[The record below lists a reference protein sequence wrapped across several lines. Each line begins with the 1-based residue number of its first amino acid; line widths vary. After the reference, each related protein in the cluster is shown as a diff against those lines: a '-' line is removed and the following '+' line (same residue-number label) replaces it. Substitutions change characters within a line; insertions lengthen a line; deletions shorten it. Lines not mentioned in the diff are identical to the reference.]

1 MTKTFLKIKRLKNGQ
16 QVRQFLRMVNFESAS
31 ENPMVPGVLDI
42 SPEEFYRKMSKVI
55 AIDVR
60 RHDEWIGELGHIN
73 GARLITLDVLNEGI
87 DEFPKDET
95 IVFICRSGA
104 RSARASAIAQARGF
118 KSVYNLKGGMI
129 LWNELKYEVTSE
141 DE

>member
-1 MTKTFLKIKRLKNGQ
+1 MGMKSLVEFNTA
-16 QVRQFLRMVNFESAS
+16 V
-31 ENPMVPGVLDI
+31 ENPTVPGVIDI
-42 SPEEFYRKMSKVI
+42 SPEELRKKIKEVI

-60 RHDEWIGELGHIN
+60 RHDEWVGELGHIN
-73 GARLITLDVLNEGI
+73 GARLITLDVLNEGMA
-87 DEFPKDET
+87 EFPKDAT
-95 IVFICRSGA
+95 IVFICRSGG

-129 LWNELKYEVTSE
+129 LWNELKYEVTTD

>member
-1 MTKTFLKIKRLKNGQ
+1 MSKASKIE
-16 QVRQFLRMVNFESAS
+16 FSTAE
-31 ENPMVPGVLDI
+31 ENQSVPGVLDI
-42 SPEEFYRKMSKVI
+42 SPEEFKQKKNQVI

-60 RHDEWIGELGHIN
+60 RHDEWIGELGHIA
-73 GARLITLDVLNEGI
+73 GCRLITLDVLNEGME
-87 DEFPKDET
+87 EFPKDAT
-95 IVFICRSGA
+95 IVFVCRSGA

-129 LWNELKYEVTSE
+129 LWNELNYEVTTE

>member
-1 MTKTFLKIKRLKNGQ
+1 MITE
-16 QVRQFLRMVNFESAS
+16 VNMAVNMAKDSIVEFSTAT
-31 ENPMVPGVLDI
+31 ENPSVPGVLDI
-42 SPEEFYRKMSKVI
+42 SPEEFKKKKDKVV

-60 RHDEWIGELGHIN
+60 RHDEWIGELGHIA
-73 GARLITLDVLNEGI
+73 GARLITLDVLNEGM
-87 DEFPKDET
+87 DEFPKDAT

-129 LWNELKYEVTSE
+129 LWNELNYEVTTD